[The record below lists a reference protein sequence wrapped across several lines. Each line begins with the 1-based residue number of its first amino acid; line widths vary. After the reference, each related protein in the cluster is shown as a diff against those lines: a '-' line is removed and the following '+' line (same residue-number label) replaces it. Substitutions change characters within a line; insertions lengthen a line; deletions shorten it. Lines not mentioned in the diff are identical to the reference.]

1 MKMVEEQNVHFFI
14 PSKDSFLSLMFYSL
28 SYVYP
33 YTLIISDDHECFNLV
48 HFHELCK
55 LVFYG
60 NKLPLYYN
68 YNTVTIYTGS

>member
-1 MKMVEEQNVHFFI
+1 
-14 PSKDSFLSLMFYSL
+14 MFYSL

-68 YNTVTIYTGS
+68 YNTVTIYNIYIIYIFIIYTGS